1 MRPRY
6 GRSLKRTGD
15 LVSSSEANATG
26 ALELNVDPV
35 DEDASTSRD
44 GICGDEVSR
53 TLFPPEDGAER
64 PICASLSEDEGGP
77 SIVASIPADSSR
89 ATISSASSRGRLSS
103 RTSAHVLVSVSKV
116 VSVSSPVSLRICLSF
131 SSASSRDTARASTT
145 RYKASSLLEG
155 SGDSSRGSTR
165 TRPVSSAT
173 SFEPPPLAFINWP
186 VVEITA
192 DRALRSEEHT
202 SELQSRLHL
211 VCR

>member
-15 LVSSSEANATG
+15 LISSSEANATG

-35 DEDASTSRD
+35 DEDATTSRD

-103 RTSAHVLVSVSKV
+103 RTSAHVLVSVS
-116 VSVSSPVSLRICLSF
+116 
-131 SSASSRDTARASTT
+131 
-145 RYKASSLLEG
+145 
-155 SGDSSRGSTR
+155 
-165 TRPVSSAT
+165 
-173 SFEPPPLAFINWP
+173 
-186 VVEITA
+186 
-192 DRALRSEEHT
+192 RSEEHT
-202 SELQSRLHL
+202 SELQSQSNL
-211 VCR
+211 VCRLLLEKKKKKKKKN

>member
-35 DEDASTSRD
+35 DEDATTSRD

-64 PICASLSEDEGGP
+64 PICASLSEDDRGP

-89 ATISSASSRGRLSS
+89 ATKIG
-103 RTSAHVLVSVSKV
+103 
-116 VSVSSPVSLRICLSF
+116 
-131 SSASSRDTARASTT
+131 RAS
-145 RYKASSLLEG
+145 
-155 SGDSSRGSTR
+155 
-165 TRPVSSAT
+165 
-173 SFEPPPLAFINWP
+173 
-186 VVEITA
+186 
-192 DRALRSEEHT
+192 
-202 SELQSRLHL
+202 
-211 VCR
+211 CRER